1 MAKKVASQ
9 LEPEFVRA
17 ASPKAV
23 AVKGCASIDEISA
36 TLDRLRE
43 QIAGL
48 DQTGKS
54 SKQDISDAF
63 QQIAQLEALVT
74 GRQRSH
80 NRVIPGIEP
89 PRSPVPILT
98 EVLSFVSLADEGANA
113 KWVWVS
119 QHGRIAWMSSS
130 CQSLHGADLD
140 RPTIELFAPSDRPR
154 FEQSSR
160 LALKGQAVLGQ
171 PFLLDSK
178 HSGAVP
184 VRLFLRSLPSETPPN
199 GQPDSAP
206 LLAIAQPASP
216 IIDPVV
222 TDPMQGDFRQLAAR
236 WSHEIKQP
244 LTAIAQYTR
253 GCLGFLEQP
262 DLDRDEMIHALN
274 GVLEQTDRAA
284 QILDRLRGLSE
295 RKPLQLTATDLNA
308 LVQASLSRFAARFEE
323 QGVAVCFHLADNLPA
338 VSADAVQIGQVL
350 DNLLRNAMDALRDVP
365 APRRRIEIAT
375 RLDDSR
381 LGDAKSSAEQPSAEK
396 PSIEFAL
403 RDHGSGLSV
412 DIVKR
417 LFQPFSSTKPEG
429 MGIGLSLCRAILS
442 AHGGRLWAQSHAD
455 QGTTFFFALL
465 PHNP

>member
-9 LEPEFVRA
+9 LEPDAERA
-17 ASPKAV
+17 ASPRVVSVKAR
-23 AVKGCASIDEISA
+23 ANAQEIRA
-36 TLDRLRE
+36 TLDLLRE
-43 QIAGL
+43 QIALL
-48 DQTGKS
+48 DQSGKT

-63 QQIAQLEALVT
+63 QQIAQLEALVA

-80 NRVIPGIEP
+80 NRGIPGVEP
-89 PRSPVPILT
+89 PRSPEPALT

-113 KWVWVS
+113 KWIWLS
-119 QHGRIAWMSSS
+119 QRGRVAWMSPS
-130 CQSLHGADLD
+130 CQSLHGGDLD
-140 RPTIELFAPSDRPR
+140 RPTIELFAPADRPR

-178 HSGAVP
+178 HSGSIP
-184 VRLFLRSLPSETPPN
+184 VRLYLRSLASEKSSSEPL
-199 GQPDSAP
+199 DSAP
-206 LLAIAQPASP
+206 LLALAHPSSQV
-216 IIDPVV
+216 IDPVV
-222 TDPMQGDFRQLAAR
+222 ADPMQGDFRQLAAR

-262 DLDRDEMIHALN
+262 DLDRDEMNHALH
-274 GVLEQTDRAA
+274 GVLEQTDRTA

-295 RKPLQLTATDLNA
+295 RKPLQLTAIDLNA
-308 LVQASLSRFAARFEE
+308 LVQASLSRFAVSFQE
-323 QGVAVCFHLADNLPA
+323 QGVAVRSHLADHLPA

-365 APRRRIEIAT
+365 APRRRLEIAT

-381 LGDAKSSAEQPSAEK
+381 LGNSK
-396 PSIEFAL
+396 PSVESPSVEFAL